1 MKPPFSRT
9 LPALLD
15 EQALLCGQRAAVI
28 SDGVATNYAELAR
41 RSGQLASGLR
51 AIDVKRGDR
60 VGLLASNRIEWLE
73 VCFGALAAG
82 AVLVPI
88 STWSTQA
95 ELEFILADS
104 GVTTLFSVASVGKE
118 DFVASLTAL
127 RPRLPELR
135 TQVMIG
141 GAAPGGDWL
150 DYDALFASATLELP
164 PGDGPSAT
172 DDALILYTSGST
184 SKPKA
189 VLLAHYGL
197 IENGFNIGERQGL
210 TPDDRVFAS
219 VPLFWA
225 YGSAN
230 ALPATFTHGAA
241 LILQDRFEPG
251 EALSLIETHRCT
263 AIYTLPGMT
272 SALISHA
279 DFDPA
284 RTSSLRTGLT
294 IGNTQDVINAATVL
308 GASQM
313 CNIYGS
319 SETYGNCCVTPCTW
333 PLARRSICQGPPL
346 PGVRVRLIDAETGK
360 PAAPGVPG
368 LIEVS
373 GYLMRGY
380 GGQSA
385 AHNAAVFT
393 PDNWYRTGDIGA
405 LTPEGDIAFLGRN
418 SEMIKRAGIN
428 VSPAEVEDV
437 LMQHAGVA
445 EAAVVG
451 APDRERGEA
460 IIAFVVPVLDGSL
473 SVDELVA
480 HCRSVASSY
489 KLPDRIE
496 FRESLPATATGKLL
510 RQSLRAEAARLHTA
524 KGMACGA

>member
-15 EQALLCGQRAAVI
+15 EQALRGGERIAVI
-28 SDGVATNYAELAR
+28 SHGVETTFADLASR
-41 RSGQLASGLR
+41 AGQLAAELR
-51 AIDVKRGDR
+51 SKGVRRGDR
-60 VGLLASNRIEWLE
+60 VGLLASNGIEWLE
-73 VCFGALAAG
+73 ICFGALAAG

-127 RPRLPELR
+127 RPGFKALQTL
-135 TQVMIG
+135 VMIG
-141 GAAPGGDWL
+141 SQAPDGWL
-150 DYDALFASATLELP
+150 AYDALIGGEPKDFP
-164 PGDGPSAT
+164 PGDGPSAI

-189 VLLAHYGL
+189 VQLAHYGL

-210 TPDDRVFAS
+210 TAEDRVFAS
-219 VPLFWA
+219 IPLFWA

-230 ALPATFTHGAA
+230 ALPATFTHGAT
-241 LILQDRFEPG
+241 LVLQDRYEPG
-251 EALSLIETHRCT
+251 AALSLIERHRCT

-272 SALISHA
+272 SAMIGHA
-279 DFDPA
+279 DFSPM
-284 RTSSLRTGLT
+284 RTRSLRTGLT
-294 IGNTQDVINAATVL
+294 IGNPQDVINAATVL
-308 GASQM
+308 GAAEI

-319 SETYGNCCVTPCTW
+319 SETYGNCCVTPHDW
-333 PLARRSICQGPPL
+333 PLDRRSTCQGPPL
-346 PGVRVRLIDAETGK
+346 PGVKIRFIDAETDK
-360 PAAPGVPG
+360 PAAPGAPG

-373 GYLMRGY
+373 GYIMRGY

-385 AHNAAVFT
+385 AHNADVFSGEG
-393 PDNWYRTGDIGA
+393 WYRTGDIGK
-405 LTPEGDIAFLGRN
+405 LTDAGDIAFLGRN

-460 IIAFVVPVLDGSL
+460 IIAFVVSASGASL
-473 SVDELVA
+473 STEALMA
-480 HCRSVASSY
+480 HCRMVASSY

-510 RQSLRAEAARLHTA
+510 RQSLKADAAELHGA
-524 KGMACGA
+524 KEMIHGS

>member
-1 MKPPFSRT
+1 MTPPFSRT

-15 EQALLCGQRAAVI
+15 EQALRSGENVAVI
-28 SDGVATNYAELAR
+28 SEGISTTYADLAHR
-41 RSGQLASGLR
+41 AGQLASGLR
-51 AIDVKRGDR
+51 ARGVKRGDR
-60 VGLLASNRIEWLE
+60 VGLLASNRTQWLE
-73 VCFGALAAG
+73 IFFGALATG

-118 DFVASLTAL
+118 DFVTSLAAL
-127 RPRLPELR
+127 RPRLPRLQ
-135 TQVMIG
+135 TLVMIAD
-141 GAAPGGDWL
+141 AAPGWL
-150 DYDALFASATLELP
+150 DYAALFGEAPLNLP
-164 PGDGPSAT
+164 PGEGPSAT

-189 VLLAHYGL
+189 VQLAHFGI

-210 TPDDRVFAS
+210 TADDRVFAS

-225 YGSAN
+225 FGSAN
-230 ALPATFTHGAA
+230 ALPATFTHGAT
-241 LILQDRFEPG
+241 LVLQDRFEPG
-251 EALSLIETHRCT
+251 AALSLIEAHRCT

-272 SALISHA
+272 SALIGHA
-279 DFDPA
+279 DFSST
-284 RTSSLRTGLT
+284 RTESLRTGLT
-294 IGNTQDVINAATVL
+294 IGNPQDVINAATVL
-308 GASQM
+308 GATQM
-313 CNIYGS
+313 CNVYGS
-319 SETYGNCCVTPCTW
+319 SETYGNCCVTPSDW
-333 PLARRSICQGPPL
+333 PLERRSTCQGPPL
-346 PGVRVRLIDAETGK
+346 PGVRIRLIGAETGK
-360 PAAPGVPG
+360 PVGPGEAG

-385 AHNAAVFT
+385 VHNAQVFT
-393 PDNWYRTGDIGA
+393 EDGWYRTGDIGT
-405 LTPEGDIAFLGRN
+405 LTAEGDISFLGRN

-437 LMQHAGVA
+437 LMQHASVA

-451 APDRERGEA
+451 TPDRARDEA
-460 IIAFVVPVLDGSL
+460 IIAFVVPVAGAAPSTE
-473 SVDELVA
+473 ELMA
-480 HCRSVASSY
+480 HCRSIASSY

-510 RQSLRAEAARLHTA
+510 RQSLKAEAAELHGEKA
-524 KGMACGA
+524 ISYGA